1 LYECFFMPR
10 LEAIGGASIW
20 NNQIPYWCMLKWLY
34 CLDTSCFMQ
43 LMLMG
48 NKMKFMGLWLQKDYV
63 NENNVLQQHIN
74 DWLKYIDD
82 HDYSWVTRNAC
93 I

>member
-1 LYECFFMPR
+1 
-10 LEAIGGASIW
+10 
-20 NNQIPYWCMLKWLY
+20 
-34 CLDTSCFMQ
+34 
-43 LMLMG
+43 MG
-48 NKMKFMGLWLQKDYV
+48 NKMKFMGLWQQKDYV
-63 NENNVLQQHIN
+63 NENNVLRQYIN